1 MTLSIEQLESWEKET
16 RIHLDKLEEV
26 DEMIK
31 RKLVDKNLAKRMGTV
46 ADDNIQILISKLR
59 DSLEDSDISEV
70 CNVLDQIKSKES
82 DDDIKSE
89 LEKIAREKGCD
100 ETFTETIKNCG
111 DNILLLA
118 MQVIEKLL
126 KSA

>member
-16 RIHLDKLEEV
+16 RIHLDKLHEV

-46 ADDNIQILISKLR
+46 AEDNVQILISKLR
-59 DSLEDSDISEV
+59 NSLEDSDIPQI
-70 CNVLDQIKSKES
+70 CGVLDKIKSKEP
-82 DDDIKSE
+82 DDEIKVE
-89 LEKIAREKGCD
+89 LEKIARKKGCD
-100 ETFTETIKNCG
+100 ETFIETIKNYS

-118 MQVIEKLL
+118 MQVIKKLL
-126 KSA
+126 KQA

>member
-16 RIHLDKLEEV
+16 RIHLDKLHEV

-46 ADDNIQILISKLR
+46 AEDNVQILISKLR
-59 DSLEDSDISEV
+59 NSLEDSDIPQI
-70 CNVLDQIKSKES
+70 CGVLDKIKSKEP
-82 DDDIKSE
+82 DDEIKIE

-100 ETFTETIKNCG
+100 ETFIETIKNYS

-118 MQVIEKLL
+118 MQIIKKLL
-126 KSA
+126 KPA

>member
-16 RIHLDKLEEV
+16 RIHLDKLHEV

-46 ADDNIQILISKLR
+46 AEDNVQILISKLR
-59 DSLEDSDISEV
+59 NSLEDSDISQI
-70 CNVLDQIKSKES
+70 CGVLDKIKSKEP
-82 DDDIKSE
+82 DDETRVE

-100 ETFTETIKNCG
+100 ETFIETIENYS

-118 MQVIEKLL
+118 MQIIKKLL
-126 KSA
+126 KPA

>member
-16 RIHLDKLEEV
+16 RIHLDKLHEV

-46 ADDNIQILISKLR
+46 AEDNVQILISKLR
-59 DSLEDSDISEV
+59 NSLEDSDIPQI
-70 CNVLDQIKSKES
+70 CGVLDKIKSKEP
-82 DDDIKSE
+82 DDEIKVE

-100 ETFTETIKNCG
+100 ETFIETIKNYS

-118 MQVIEKLL
+118 MQIIKKLL
-126 KSA
+126 KPA